1 MEIEL
6 FDSPVFKKIKKE
18 YVAYFRKLYD
28 AAEVVWKYTEN
39 KHESFRKSTKFKE
52 AIEVAKNNGIDLQL
66 FHQDNIA
73 DLGYSDLRQKVFQ
86 KLRLAGN
93 KEAEQKLRVLYYER
107 DFLPLEHFTDIFDT
121 LYLTQHWEFTEKP
134 SNNEF
139 FPVWLQTANH
149 VYDYK
154 PKIKSG
160 EDMEWTE
167 EGDWLEENFFT
178 NPRGM
183 IRAVVYTEDREY
195 EYNFQDIPAAKKLLN
210 IILETSIKWGEAA
223 RATDFD
229 FDVVSDGVQWNEDC
243 LKAAWEAA
251 PEELRTKHIK
261 AVRQLVKIVWKYHQ
275 EELAR
280 KDGGK
285 YRTIQQGPTT
295 NGLAKTDF
303 RVKPEQLSLCGDALI
318 KSDGFKVIIEKFN
331 ELKRGVR
338 PTAQYLL
345 DALLIKATETS
356 QNTQN
361 TLVTLPLKSYMQM
374 RGLSDGKSARA
385 QIKED
390 LDALAKI
397 TVPLIPFVKGKVSDF
412 YDFPICSGKGIVRG
426 VITMRFSEDFFKLYR
441 NYPPMAYHED
451 LLKLNIKYNPYAYGL
466 GRRISEHK
474 NMNIGKSNE
483 NIMSVATL
491 LDAIPDMPRYEELGD
506 AGQLRKRIIDPFERD
521 LNILEKINMLTWH
534 YCGKNGAEMS
544 EPTTYKEFREGL
556 VKFTWLDY
564 PDQTERIE
572 KIAERAAAKEEEKK
586 TKPKKK
592 RKTKAQSAS

>member
-107 DFLPLEHFTDIFDT
+107 DFLPLEHFTGIFDT

-243 LKAAWEAA
+243 FKVAWNAA
-251 PEELRTKHIK
+251 PEDLRNEHIT
-261 AVRQLVKIVWKYHQ
+261 AVRQLVKEVWKYHLKKIGSQ
-275 EELAR
+275 EETEQSVSIRTSLPQELVLPTDKVSQKVFSGELESNETFSIMTGGRGKKELSALLSIDFDDLGKDVLLEPFDR
-280 KDGGK
+280 AVHDAVLSLYVAGNEYMTPQMIFKVQSGNKDGKITEKNFLEISKSVQKCIDTKIELDASKEAEAYGFDK
-285 YRTIQQGPTT
+285 AKATYHGQLLMADRMVVELNGETVEAIHVYRTPILYEYADMKNQVARIDLKLLDTPINKT
-295 NGLAKTDF
+295 NE
-303 RVKPEQLSLCGDALI
+303 VLI
-318 KSDGFKVIIEKFN
+318 LQD
-331 ELKRGVR
+331 
-338 PTAQYLL
+338 YLL
-345 DALLIKATETS
+345 
-356 QNTQN
+356 
-361 TLVTLPLKSYMQM
+361 
-374 RGLSDGKSARA
+374 
-385 QIKED
+385 
-390 LDALAKI
+390 
-397 TVPLIPFVKGKVSDF
+397 
-412 YDFPICSGKGIVRG
+412 
-426 VITMRFSEDFFKLYR
+426 
-441 NYPPMAYHED
+441 
-451 LLKLNIKYNPYAYGL
+451 
-466 GRRISEHK
+466 RRISVMK
-474 NMNIGKSNE
+474 N
-483 NIMSVATL
+483 
-491 LDAIPDMPRYEELGD
+491 P
-506 AGQLRKRIIDPFERD
+506 
-521 LNILEKINMLTWH
+521 
-534 YCGKNGAEMS
+534 KN
-544 EPTTYKEFREGL
+544 K
-556 VKFTWLDY
+556 
-564 PDQTERIE
+564 Q
-572 KIAERAAAKEEEKK
+572 
-586 TKPKKK
+586 
-592 RKTKAQSAS
+592 